1 MCLNIYIVNLMYG
14 IHRDTNPGVIDLVH
28 TNKIGLSNIKNSLN
42 QRIHYMYNITI
53 CDVMAL
59 AKR

>member
-1 MCLNIYIVNLMYG
+1 MYG

-28 TNKIGLSNIKNSLN
+28 TNKIGLFKIKNSLN

-53 CDVMAL
+53 CDIMAL